1 MGLFVHKKFLCSI
14 KSNTSEGK
22 REPGAQG
29 WARSLVLDTD
39 ASMLW
44 LILLG
49 AWVTLQKHSS
59 LLTEAG
65 SQALWL
71 LHRPIRA
78 SSLQSVPGQPLGN

>member
-1 MGLFVHKKFLCSI
+1 MGSFVHKKFLCSI

-44 LILLG
+44 PILLG
-49 AWVTLQKHSS
+49 AWVTLQRHPS

-65 SQALWL
+65 SQALLAPAQTYQGFLTTVSTWPAT
-71 LHRPIRA
+71 R
-78 SSLQSVPGQPLGN
+78 